1 MILMGDRSS
10 VFSPARTKSTI
21 SESHLPCS
29 ESCDI
34 VDLATQSIETALTA
48 TFTYRDGKIYR
59 GTKEAGWYNKTL
71 GYRQVRFNGKVYYTH
86 RIVWLIFH
94 KDWPTGEIDHIDRN
108 KLNNTINNL
117 RDNTS
122 MNKRNRAGIKGYY
135 KCRNKWCASI
145 KYNYKRYYLGSFN
158 TKEEAAIAYWT
169 ARKEF
174 DKK

>member
-21 SESHLPCS
+21 IESHLPCS

-59 GTKEAGWYNKTL
+59 GTK
-71 GYRQVRFNGKVYYTH
+71 
-86 RIVWLIFH
+86 
-94 KDWPTGEIDHIDRN
+94 
-108 KLNNTINNL
+108 
-117 RDNTS
+117 
-122 MNKRNRAGIKGYY
+122 
-135 KCRNKWCASI
+135 
-145 KYNYKRYYLGSFN
+145 LGSFN